1 MRYFFR
7 RVMPGVFVL
16 GSTLGCRLGTDPGD
30 LWHFRGTV
38 VKRSNAAPVAGV
50 PVRALYR
57 ASCGFFACV
66 PEKILKTTKTD
77 SQGKYSLDV
86 DEGEGVCLG
95 VTLEADAPGGS
106 SILFGTVNDCEGKGD
121 LLNVTLYV
129 N

>member
-1 MRYFFR
+1 MRFLFT
-7 RVMPGVFVL
+7 RVAL
-16 GSTLGCRLGTDPGD
+16 GALLLISTAGCRLGTDPCD

-38 VKRSNAAPVAGV
+38 VNRNNATPVAGV
-50 PVRALYR
+50 SVRALYR
-57 ASCGFFACV
+57 ASCGFFSCV
-66 PEKILKTTKTD
+66 PAKILKTTVTD

-121 LLNVTLYV
+121 VLNVTLYV
-129 N
+129 S